1 MTSIETY
8 RKAYN
13 RMVEMN
19 EEAIKD
25 RNGNFITFE
34 EYFERARRRIEG
46 QKKTLMGGKRF

>member
-1 MTSIETY
+1 MTNIETY

-34 EYFERARRRIEG
+34 EYLERAKRRIEG
-46 QKKTLMGGKRF
+46 QKKTLMGGRRF

>member
-34 EYFERARRRIEG
+34 EYFES
-46 QKKTLMGGKRF
+46 KKKN

>member
-13 RMVEMN
+13 RNIEKN
-19 EEAIKD
+19 EESIKD

-34 EYFERARRRIEG
+34 EYLERAKRRIEG
-46 QKKTLMGGKRF
+46 QKKTLMGGRRF